1 MADSSIEIQISAR
14 GADEVVKN
22 FKAINAQVKSLND
35 QLKSSDGINKFV
47 KSMKDASQNFA
58 KALKSMQQALDKI
71 KGSTQ
76 ALQNAQNAQ
85 AKARSRQ
92 IRNQIA
98 DLRALGTAER
108 QATRLQARFD
118 RAGFDSGG
126 GPLRAATRFQL
137 DVANLGMKSGPDR
150 TLAMVRAQQR
160 FNRAIDA
167 SQEKFRNLN
176 GTVDTAV
183 RKTQKLGMSF
193 GSLRGVLLNTG
204 VALSSI
210 TAILGFREVLDA
222 VRTIQRFQFTIQAA
236 SNDSATFAKNLK
248 FLDRAAQEIGI
259 NIAEVGQPFGRF
271 ILAAKQSGIEGDVA
285 NQAFAKIAA
294 SMRNLGGS
302 AADTAGVV
310 RAFEQSLSKGK
321 FMAEEVRLQL
331 GDRLPV
337 AMAALQTATGMT
349 GEELNK
355 AFEAGELSTEKF
367 FLPFVQA
374 LFDATGGSDQLASA
388 SRGLAAEQARLS
400 TAGLKAAE
408 AFGEGGFTKAVTDLN
423 KAFAEFLSDEKTL
436 QGLRDLGALVSSLA
450 RTFGF
455 LAASIGKMM
464 LALAEGLK
472 FAKDVQS
479 GSNFGGDT
487 LPFGGAIGPQQIAAL
502 ALAKNINQETLQAT
516 IDRLIGGTGLLS
528 DVTPNPA
535 IYGNPPRGSVLG
547 DRFAP
552 VPAEVSY
559 APQTSLRPRPRPT
572 LFQMKKDEA
581 RELLNDP
588 IKTTFDRNVLRF
600 GAANLAGDDL
610 NLLREKLAE
619 YERIEK
625 IQDTLAAA
633 ITNGTV
639 TNYEQI
645 KSLQTM
651 IEFNIDY
658 GTALEDAIKK
668 ADEDN
673 KEKAKQSNT
682 RKQLTD
688 SITQQTAALEVENSV
703 FFEKKSL
710 QAEIIGLAEIDNQ
723 LAKVASDLMAA
734 GTEKTIADNLVK
746 ELRIQLEEQLADK
759 VYLLIEA
766 EKAAA
771 KASAEREA
779 AEAAR
784 IKAAEDAEKRRL
796 AAEAKRIQ
804 DAKDAAREK
813 VNDVKLQI
821 QTMDAENDAMRR
833 GAAALKNFNEALAE
847 ENALRQLEKQLTDE
861 NISAKE
867 REFLLDEM
875 RRVQKERKVAQ
886 RGPQTL
892 TDGFIAAGET
902 LNDYF
907 QGADSPGQALEK
919 SLVGAFNTGYDALQ
933 TFITTGKMNFADL
946 RDQIIIDIGFAMAKA
961 FALKALDAALFGTG
975 SLIGFANGGIM
986 TSSGPL
992 PLNSYARGGV
1002 ARNPQMALFGEGSQ
1016 PEAYVPLPDGRTIPV
1031 TMKGGGAGMT
1041 IVQNFDFSNAD
1052 SNTEARLRQAAA
1064 AIAQTTKQA
1073 IYSEMQDGGTIS
1085 KISGRR

>member
-85 AKARSRQ
+85 ANARSRQ
-92 IRNQIA
+92 IKNQIA

-108 QATRLQARFD
+108 QANRLQARFD

-126 GPLRAATRFQL
+126 GPARA
-137 DVANLGMKSGPDR
+137 VAAFRSDIAGMNFMGGKSGPDR

-236 SNDSATFAKNLK
+236 SSDSATFAKNLK

-374 LFDATGGSDQLASA
+374 LFDATGGSDQLATA

-436 QGLRDLGALVSSLA
+436 QGLRDLGALISSLA

-455 LAASIGKMM
+455 LASSIGKMM

-472 FAKDVQS
+472 FAKDVQ
-479 GSNFGGDT
+479 GGAGGNT
-487 LPFGGAIGPQQIAAL
+487 LPFGGLINPVEIGAL
-502 ALAKNINQETLQAT
+502 ALAKNINQESLQAT
-516 IDRLIGGTGLLS
+516 IDRLMGGSGLLS

-559 APQTSLRPRPRPT
+559 APQTSLRPRARQTPFDIKRAEA
-572 LFQMKKDEA
+572 FQLTD
-581 RELLNDP
+581 NP
-588 IKTTFDRNVLRF
+588 IETAFDRNILRT
-600 GAANLAGDDL
+600 ATATMAGDDL
-610 NLLREKLAE
+610 KLLKEKLAE
-619 YERIEK
+619 YEKIEK

-633 ITNGTV
+633 IRNGTV
-639 TNYEQI
+639 TNYEQVR
-645 KSLQTM
+645 SLQTM

-658 GTALEDAIKK
+658 GRSLEDAIKK
-668 ADEDN
+668 AEEDN
-673 KEKAKQSNT
+673 KEKTKQSNT

-688 SITQQTAALEVENSV
+688 SITQQTSALEIENSV
-703 FFEKKSL
+703 FGEKKSL

-746 ELRIQLEEQLADK
+746 QLRIQLEDQLADK
-759 VYLLIEA
+759 VYALIEA
-766 EKAAA
+766 E
-771 KASAEREA
+771 EA
-779 AEAAR
+779 AEKARLKREADEAAR
-784 IKAAEDAEKRRL
+784 KKAEADAKAKRE

-821 QTMDAENDAMRR
+821 QTMDGENDAMRR
-833 GAAALKNFNEALAE
+833 GATALKKFNEALAE

-867 REFLLDEM
+867 REFLIDEM
-875 RRVQKERKVAQ
+875 RRVQKERRTAKQ
-886 RGPQTL
+886 GPQTL
-892 TDGFIAAGET
+892 TDGFMAAGET
-902 LNDYF
+902 LKDYF
-907 QGADSPGQALEK
+907 DPENFDSPGKALEN
-919 SLVGAFNTGYDALQ
+919 SLVGAFDTATGALE
-933 TFITTGKMNFADL
+933 TFIKGGKVSFADL
-946 RDQIIIDIGFAMAKA
+946 RDQIIIDISFAMAKA
-961 FALKALDAALFGTG
+961 FAMKAITAAF
-975 SLIGFANGGIM
+975 GFANGGIM

-1031 TMKGGGAGMT
+1031 TMKGGSAGMT

-1073 IYSEMQDGGTIS
+1073 IYAEMQDGGNVS